1 MLSGFELYPRLGAPG
16 YATWPTG
23 HRCMTDRMWLHRI
36 VSVLSVTCYS
46 AANQSA
52 RNIFA

>member
-16 YATWPTG
+16 YTTWPTG

-36 VSVLSVTCYS
+36 VSVLLFCSQAERAKYIGLKKS
-46 AANQSA
+46 
-52 RNIFA
+52 